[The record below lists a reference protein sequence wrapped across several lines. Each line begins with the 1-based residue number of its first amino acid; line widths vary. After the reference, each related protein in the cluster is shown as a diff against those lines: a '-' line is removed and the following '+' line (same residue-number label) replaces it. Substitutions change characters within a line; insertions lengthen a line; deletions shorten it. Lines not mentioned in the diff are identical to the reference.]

1 MKASRNAADLRLPE
15 RPLAVRAETDALE
28 SASRPALL
36 LIDAVSRSLPP
47 ASVTTKV
54 GAARR
59 VLQVVLFYVLLLHLG
74 AMSLTW
80 NLVCTAIY
88 PFLTR
93 EQGVVVGRAAISSVY
108 RGFWACAQWLGL
120 MRIDCSALDVLSRD
134 AGLIIA
140 ANHPSM
146 LDALL
151 IISRVPRGI
160 CIMRSS
166 LMRNPFLGAGA
177 RLARYI
183 RNDPPRGMIRGCVT
197 NLQAGGQLVWFPEGT
212 RTIAAPINPFR
223 PGITLI
229 AYMAQVPIQTVIIES
244 ASPYLSKG
252 WPIWRTPQFPVEF
265 ELRLG
270 QRFAPEADHQGLLKR
285 LEGYFA
291 DQLR

>member
-1 MKASRNAADLRLPE
+1 MSFLRRLCQ
-15 RPLAVRAETDALE
+15 
-28 SASRPALL
+28 
-36 LIDAVSRSLPP
+36 
-47 ASVTTKV
+47 
-54 GAARR
+54 GF
-59 VLQVVLFYVLLLHLG
+59 LFYVLLAHLG

-80 NLVCTAIY
+80 NLVCFLLY

-120 MRIDCSALDVLSRD
+120 MRIDYTALDVLSRD

-151 IISRVPRGI
+151 VIARVPRGI

-183 RNDPPRGMIRGCVT
+183 RNDPPRSMIRSCVT
-197 NLQAGGQLVWFPEGT
+197 NLQAGGQLVLFPEGT
-212 RTIAAPINPFR
+212 RTVQPPINPFR

-229 AYMAQVPIQTVIIES
+229 AHMAGVPIQTVFIES
-244 ASPYLSKG
+244 GSPYLRKG
-252 WPIWRTPQFPVEF
+252 WPIWRTPQFPVVF
-265 ELRLG
+265 NVRLG

-285 LEGYFA
+285 LEQYFA
-291 DQLR
+291 EELRR

>member
-1 MKASRNAADLRLPE
+1 MSFFRRLFQ
-15 RPLAVRAETDALE
+15 T
-28 SASRPALL
+28 
-36 LIDAVSRSLPP
+36 
-47 ASVTTKV
+47 
-54 GAARR
+54 
-59 VLQVVLFYVLLLHLG
+59 VLFYVLLAHLG

-80 NLVCTAIY
+80 NLVCLLLY

-93 EQGVVVGRAAISSVY
+93 EHGVVVGRAAISSVY

-120 MRIDCSALDVLSRD
+120 MRIDYNALDVLSRD

-151 IISRVPRGI
+151 VIARVPRGI

-183 RNDPPRGMIRGCVT
+183 RNEPPRGMIRSCIT
-197 NLQAGGQLVWFPEGT
+197 NLQAGGQLVLFPEGT
-212 RTIAAPINPFR
+212 RTVQTPINPFR
-223 PGITLI
+223 PGISLI
-229 AYMAQVPIQTVIIES
+229 AHMAQVPIQTVFIE
-244 ASPYLSKG
+244 ARSPYLGKG
-252 WPIWRTPQFPVEF
+252 WPIWRTPQFPVV
-265 ELRLG
+265 LKVRLG

-285 LEGYFA
+285 LESYFA
-291 DQLR
+291 EELRR

>member
-1 MKASRNAADLRLPE
+1 MSFFRRLFQ
-15 RPLAVRAETDALE
+15 T
-28 SASRPALL
+28 
-36 LIDAVSRSLPP
+36 
-47 ASVTTKV
+47 
-54 GAARR
+54 
-59 VLQVVLFYVLLLHLG
+59 VLFYVLLAHLG

-80 NLVCTAIY
+80 NLVCLLLY

-93 EQGVVVGRAAISSVY
+93 EHGVVVGRAAISSVY

-120 MRIDCSALDVLSRD
+120 MHIDYNALDVLSRD

-151 IISRVPRGI
+151 VIARVPRGI

-183 RNDPPRGMIRGCVT
+183 RNEPPRGMIRSCIT
-197 NLQAGGQLVWFPEGT
+197 NLQAGGQLVLFPEGT
-212 RTIAAPINPFR
+212 RTVQTPINPFR

-229 AYMAQVPIQTVIIES
+229 AHMAQVPIQTVFIE
-244 ASPYLSKG
+244 ARSPYLGKG
-252 WPIWRTPQFPVEF
+252 WPIWRTPQFPVV
-265 ELRLG
+265 LKVRLG

-285 LEGYFA
+285 LESYFA
-291 DQLR
+291 EELRR

>member
-1 MKASRNAADLRLPE
+1 MSFP
-15 RPLAVRAETDALE
+15 
-28 SASRPALL
+28 
-36 LIDAVSRSLPP
+36 
-47 ASVTTKV
+47 
-54 GAARR
+54 RR
-59 VLQVVLFYVLLLHLG
+59 FFQTVLFYVLLAHLG

-80 NLVCTAIY
+80 NLVCLVLY

-108 RGFWACAQWLGL
+108 RGFWTCAQWLGL
-120 MRIDCSALDVLSRD
+120 MRIDYTALDVLSRD

-151 IISRVPRGI
+151 VIARVPRGI
-160 CIMRSS
+160 CIMRAS

-183 RNDPPRGMIRGCVT
+183 RNDPPRGMIRSCVT
-197 NLQAGGQLVWFPEGT
+197 NLKEGGQLVLFPEGT
-212 RTIAAPINPFR
+212 RTVQAPINPFR

-229 AYMAQVPIQTVIIES
+229 AHMAGVPIQTVFIE
-244 ASPYLSKG
+244 AGSPYLGKG
-252 WPIWRTPQFPVEF
+252 WPIWRTPQFPVVF
-265 ELRLG
+265 SVRLG

-285 LEGYFA
+285 LEAYFA
-291 DQLR
+291 EELRR

>member
-1 MKASRNAADLRLPE
+1 MSFLRRLFQ
-15 RPLAVRAETDALE
+15 
-28 SASRPALL
+28 
-36 LIDAVSRSLPP
+36 
-47 ASVTTKV
+47 
-54 GAARR
+54 GF
-59 VLQVVLFYVLLLHLG
+59 LFYVLLAHLG

-80 NLVCTAIY
+80 NLVCFVIY

-108 RGFWACAQWLGL
+108 RGFWSCAQWLGL
-120 MRIDCSALDVLSRD
+120 MRIDYTALDVLSRD

-151 IISRVPRGI
+151 VIARVPRGI

-183 RNDPPRGMIRGCVT
+183 RNEPPRGMIRSCVA
-197 NLQAGGQLVWFPEGT
+197 NLKAGGQLVLFPEGT
-212 RTIAAPINPFR
+212 RTVQSPINPFR

-229 AYMAQVPIQTVIIES
+229 AHMAGVPIQTVFIES
-244 ASPYLSKG
+244 ESPYLTKG
-252 WPIWRTPQFPVEF
+252 WPIWRTPQFPVVF
-265 ELRLG
+265 SVRLG
-270 QRFAPEADHQGLLKR
+270 ERFAPEGDHQSLLKR
-285 LEGYFA
+285 LEAYFTEE
-291 DQLR
+291 LR